1 MSLESRCSS
10 LRKHL
15 SKSASELSCKECTGS
30 ITSDTV
36 TPFPSPQRAKSAAN
50 PNVSTVLQRTSGFLS
65 GLKVKFHKFLK
76 FYNNFLTKISQN
88 RWSRGRSK
96 ERGRKSPG
104 SCQVHDDDRDS
115 DREYAADNSSDH
127 SSSATP
133 FESPRHRASTL
144 ADSPLARPRNN
155 NETNNYNNKNSTTAK
170 VECEPSTSGYV
181 PNNLQQSTYD
191 VMSVSEIC

>member
-65 GLKVKFHKFLK
+65 GLK
-76 FYNNFLTKISQN
+76 N

-104 SCQVHDDDRDS
+104 SCQVLDDDRDS

-144 ADSPLARPRNN
+144 ADSPLARPRIN
-155 NETNNYNNKNSTTAK
+155 NESNNYNNKNSTTAK

-191 VMSVSEIC
+191 VMSVSQI